1 MQKTKVKKSIITVID
16 TSPFSEW
23 QVDRKPERPRENQ
36 PFIRAN
42 VAHCN
47 IEQFMQKYLLLFYS
61 NSVLFFTYTF
71 QILCCF
77 PRVDIL

>member
-47 IEQFMQKYLLLFYS
+47 IEQFMQK
-61 NSVLFFTYTF
+61 
-71 QILCCF
+71 
-77 PRVDIL
+77 